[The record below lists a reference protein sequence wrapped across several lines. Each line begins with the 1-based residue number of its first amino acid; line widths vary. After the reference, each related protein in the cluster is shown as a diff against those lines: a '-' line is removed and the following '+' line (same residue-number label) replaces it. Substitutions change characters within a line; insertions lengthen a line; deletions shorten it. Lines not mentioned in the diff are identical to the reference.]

1 MKKKL
6 NKIAALVL
14 ALVMVITG
22 FVAVPE
28 MDVQAANDVPSFTM
42 KTDVTKMK
50 PGDKVHVELWL
61 NEGPNMLD
69 IVGPVNFDTDVY
81 TFVDGSVK
89 PNIELMSKIIAGGG
103 QYMILQDDVHDA
115 GGFSVMI
122 ASMQDSFKGP
132 VKLFEFDVTVDA
144 GAKGSGEMAFEC
156 TGVTVGNN
164 YNDPNKKE
172 YEDEFC
178 KENVVSKTVD
188 KKGNEIKDGQIP
200 VVIELAS
207 LNIKEDNFT
216 LSKGSSKT
224 LTVEGTPEAAF
235 DKDAVKWTSS
245 NKNVATVEKGEVKAV
260 GVGTA
265 TITASLGGKSDTVK
279 VTVNNPLT
287 GITLDQTTL
296 ALEKNQSATLKVK
309 YSPEDTT
316 DSKTVKWESSDAT
329 VAKVDQNGKV
339 TALKDGTATIKAT
352 VGKFTAECVVTV
364 KRVPLTGISLDKTAL
379 ELSKGQSSE
388 ALKVIYNPA
397 NTTDDKTVTWS
408 SADEKIATVKNGV
421 VTAKATGTTKIT
433 ATVGTHKAECT
444 VNVNA
449 KLTGI
454 KVTPE
459 KVTVEKG
466 QKANLSV
473 AYLPADTTDEK
484 AVTWKSE
491 NEDVAT
497 VDENGVVTAVAGGTT
512 KIVATAKANN
522 KITAVCE
529 VKVPIHTEGITL
541 NETEIKD
548 LLKGK
553 TAKLTVS
560 FVPENTEDSRE
571 VRWTSDDPSVATV
584 DANGTVKALKEGT
597 ATITAE
603 TVVGGHKASCTV
615 TVKEIHLTDVM
626 LDEIKNPSELF
637 KGEKHQIKIG
647 LNPGNTTDDIAYTFV
662 SSDENVISVDK
673 GGMVTALKAGKAVIT
688 ITVKTA
694 VFEKTLTYDLTV
706 KEIPLE
712 SIEIKGDVTSLEE
725 GKTTKLNVVFNPTNT
740 TDDKTVVWSSSD
752 TKVATVDA
760 NGVVKAVKAG
770 NVKITAKVG
779 DKTAEYA
786 LKVTAKANG
795 TNNTNNKNE
804 KPADGGAVQTG
815 DSNHISGFIAA
826 MLLSIAAIAGVV
838 IFKKRVHR

>member
-22 FVAVPE
+22 FVAVPQ

-50 PGDKVHVELWL
+50 PGDTVHVELWL
-61 NEGPNMLD
+61 NEGPN
-69 IVGPVNFDTDVY
+69 IVEIIGPIDFDTDVY
-81 TFVDGSVK
+81 EYVDESLK
-89 PNIELMSKIIAGGG
+89 TNSTLALEIINGGG
-103 QYMILQDDVHDA
+103 QFMIDPAPNGD
-115 GGFSVMI
+115 GFSVLI
-122 ASMQDSFKGP
+122 ASMKKAFKGSL
-132 VKLFEFDVTVDA
+132 KLLEFDVKVKA
-144 GAKGSGEMAFEC
+144 NAKGTGEMAFQC
-156 TGVTVGNN
+156 FGTSIGNS
-164 YNDPNKKE
+164 YDE
-172 YEDEFC
+172 STAYDEDFC
-178 KENVVSKTVD
+178 KKNVVSKTLD
-188 KKGNEIKDGQIP
+188 KNGNEIKDGQIP
-200 VVIELAS
+200 VVIELSS
-207 LNIKEDNFT
+207 LNIKESDFT

-224 LTVEGTPEAAF
+224 LTVEGTPASAF

-265 TITASLGGKSDTVK
+265 TITASLAGKSDTVK

-287 GITLDQTTL
+287 GITLDKTTL

-309 YSPEDTT
+309 YNPEDTT
-316 DSKTVKWESSDAT
+316 DSKTVKWESSDST

-339 TALKDGTATIKAT
+339 TAIKDGSATIKAT
-352 VGKFTAECVVTV
+352 VGKFTAECAVTV

-388 ALKVIYNPA
+388 ALKVIYTPA
-397 NTTDDKTVTWS
+397 DTTDDKTVTWS
-408 SADEKIATVKNGV
+408 SADEEIATVKNGV

-444 VNVNA
+444 VTVNA

-454 KVTPE
+454 KVTPD

-466 QKANLSV
+466 QKANLNV
-473 AYLPADTTDEK
+473 TYLPADTTDEK

-491 NEDVAT
+491 NESVAT
-497 VDENGVVTAVAGGTT
+497 VDENGVVTAVAGGKT
-512 KIVATAKANN
+512 KVIATAKANN

-529 VKVPIHTEGITL
+529 VKVPIHTESIAL
-541 NETEIKD
+541 NKTEITD

-553 TAKLTVS
+553 TEKLEVS
-560 FVPENTEDSRE
+560 FIPSNTEDSRE
-571 VRWTSDDPSVATV
+571 VKWTSSAADIAAV

-597 ATITAE
+597 ATITAT
-603 TVVGGHKASCTV
+603 TVDGKHTASCTV
-615 TVKEIHLTDVM
+615 TVKEIHLTDVK
-626 LDEIKNPSELF
+626 LDEMKNPSELF

-647 LNPGNTTDDIAYTFV
+647 LNPIDTTDNVIYTFA
-662 SSDENVISVDK
+662 SSDEKVVSVDK
-673 GGMVTALKAGKAVIT
+673 NGMVTALKNGKATIT
-688 ITVKTA
+688 ITVKTTNTD
-694 VFEKTLTYDLTV
+694 FEKTLTYDITV
-706 KEIPLE
+706 EEIPLE

-795 TNNTNNKNE
+795 TNNKNE
-804 KPADGGAVQTG
+804 KPADGGAVKTG
-815 DSNHISGFIAA
+815 DSNHISGFVVA
-826 MLLSIAAIAGVV
+826 MLLSIAAIVGVV
-838 IFKKRVHR
+838 IFKKRTHR

>member
-28 MDVQAANDVPSFTM
+28 MDVQAANDVPSFTV
-42 KTDVTKMK
+42 KTDITKMK

-61 NEGPNMLD
+61 NAGPNIVE
-69 IVGPVNFDTDVY
+69 IVGPIDFDTKVY
-81 TFVDGSVK
+81 EYVDESLKTNGTLALSI
-89 PNIELMSKIIAGGG
+89 IEGGG
-103 QYMILQDDVHDA
+103 QFMIDPAPNGD
-115 GGFSVMI
+115 GFSVLI
-122 ASMQDSFKGP
+122 ASMKKSFKGSM
-132 VKLFEFDVTVDA
+132 KLFEFDVKVKAD
-144 GAKGSGEMAFEC
+144 AKGSGEMTFQCLGTA
-156 TGVTVGNN
+156 VGNS
-164 YNDPNKKE
+164 YDERTEYKE
-172 YEDEFC
+172 DFC
-178 KENVVSKTVD
+178 LENVKSTTVD
-188 KKGNEIKDGQIP
+188 KTGNEIKDGQIP

-207 LNIKEDNFT
+207 LNIKESDFT

-224 LTVEGTPEAAF
+224 LTVEGTPAAAF
-235 DKDAVKWTSS
+235 DKDAVVWTSS
-245 NKNVATVEKGEVKAV
+245 NNDVATVENGEVKAV

-265 TITASLGGKSDTVK
+265 TIKASLGGRSDTVK
-279 VTVNNPLT
+279 VTVDNPLT

-309 YSPEDTT
+309 YTPEDTT
-316 DSKTVKWESSDAT
+316 DSKTVKWESRNPAVAT
-329 VAKVDQNGKV
+329 VDQNGKV
-339 TALKDGTATIKAT
+339 TALKDGSATIKAT
-352 VGKFTAECVVTV
+352 VGKFTAECTVTV
-364 KRVPLTGISLDKTAL
+364 KRVPLTGISLDKTTL

-388 ALKVIYNPA
+388 SLKVIYNPA
-397 NTTDDKTVTWS
+397 NTTDDKTVTWT
-408 SADEKIATVKNGV
+408 SANENIATVKDGV
-421 VTAKATGTTKIT
+421 VTAKAVGETKIT

-454 KVTPE
+454 KVTPD

-466 QKANLSV
+466 QTANLNV
-473 AYLPADTTDEK
+473 AYLPADTTDKK

-491 NEDVAT
+491 NENVAT
-497 VDENGVVTAVAGGTT
+497 VDANGVVTAVAGGTT
-512 KIVATAKANN
+512 KIVATAKAND

-529 VKVPIHTEGITL
+529 VKVPIHTESIVL
-541 NETEIKD
+541 NKTEIKD

-553 TAKLTVS
+553 TEKLEVS
-560 FVPENTEDSRE
+560 FVPNNTEDSRE
-571 VRWTSDDPSVATV
+571 VRWTSSDPSVATV
-584 DANGTVKALKEGT
+584 DANGTVKALKEGE

-603 TVVGGHKASCTV
+603 TVAGGHKASCTV
-615 TVKEIHLTDVM
+615 TVKEIHLNMDDVE
-626 LDEIKNPSELF
+626 LDEKENPTELL
-637 KGEKHQIKIG
+637 KGTTHKIVVK
-647 LNPGNTTDDIAYTFV
+647 LTENVTDDVTYTYTSLNEDV
-662 SSDENVISVDK
+662 ATVDANGVVK
-673 GGMVTALKAGKAVIT
+673 ALKAGEAEIKVLVKAGED
-688 ITVKTA
+688 
-694 VFEKTLTYDLTV
+694 EKELTYKVTV

-770 NVKITAKVG
+770 TVKITAKVG

-786 LKVTAKANG
+786 LTVTAKANG
-795 TNNTNNKNE
+795 TNNKNE
-804 KPADGGAVQTG
+804 NPANGGAVQTG
-815 DSNHISGFIAA
+815 DSSHVSGFAVA
-826 MLLSIAAIAGVV
+826 MLLSMAAIAGVV

>member
-28 MDVQAANDVPSFTM
+28 MDVQAADDVPSIIT

-50 PGDKVHVELWL
+50 PGDTVHVECWL
-61 NEGPNMLD
+61 KPNGNVMQVIGGFDFDTKVYTYVKGSLD
-69 IVGPVNFDTDVY
+69 KDPNNALKKDFAFIVGEEDVY
-81 TFVDGSVK
+81 T
-89 PNIELMSKIIAGGG
+89 
-103 QYMILQDDVHDA
+103 A
-115 GGFSVMI
+115 GGFSVLLQMEENY
-122 ASMQDSFKGP
+122 P
-132 VKLFEFDVTVDA
+132 VKQDILLFTFDVTVNEN
-144 GAKGSGEMAFEC
+144 AKGSGLMGFNCKGIE
-156 TGVTVGNN
+156 TGT
-164 YNDPNKKE
+164 NDA
-172 YEDEFC
+172 
-178 KENVVSKTVD
+178 D
-188 KKGNEIKDGQIP
+188 KKQIDGKDVPVKTLDKSGNEIKDGQIP

-224 LTVEGTPEAAF
+224 LTVEGTPAAAF
-235 DKDAVKWTSS
+235 DKDAVVWTSS
-245 NKNVATVEKGEVKAV
+245 NKNVATVENGEVKAV

-279 VTVNNPLT
+279 VTVDNPLT

-309 YSPEDTT
+309 YTPEDTT

-352 VGKFTAECVVTV
+352 VGKFTAECAVTV
-364 KRVPLTGISLDKTAL
+364 KRVPLTGISLDKTTL

-397 NTTDDKTVTWS
+397 NTTDDKTVTWT
-408 SADEKIATVKNGV
+408 SANENIATVKNGV
-421 VTAKATGTTKIT
+421 VTAKAVGETKIT

-444 VNVNA
+444 VTVNA

-454 KVTPE
+454 KVTPD

-466 QKANLSV
+466 QTANLNV
-473 AYLPADTTDEK
+473 AYLPADTTDKK

-491 NEDVAT
+491 NENVAT
-497 VDENGVVTAVAGGTT
+497 VDANGVVTAVAGGTT
-512 KIVATAKANN
+512 KIVATATAND

-529 VKVPIHTEGITL
+529 VKVPIHTESIEL
-541 NETEIKD
+541 NETEIIG
-548 LLKGK
+548 LRKGD
-553 TAKLTVS
+553 TEKLTVS
-560 FVPENTEDSRE
+560 FKPANTEDSKE
-571 VRWTSDDPSVATV
+571 VKWTSSDSTVASVDKNGVVKGLKEGEATITVTTADGKHTASCVVKVKEVSIDLDKVELAQDTPNTLLKGQQHKIKVVFNQDEEPTETATYEYKSLDESIASV
-584 DANGTVKALKEGT
+584 DANGV
-597 ATITAE
+597 
-603 TVVGGHKASCTV
+603 
-615 TVKEIHLTDVM
+615 
-626 LDEIKNPSELF
+626 
-637 KGEKHQIKIG
+637 
-647 LNPGNTTDDIAYTFV
+647 
-662 SSDENVISVDK
+662 
-673 GGMVTALKAGKAVIT
+673 VTALKAGQVMLE
-688 ITVKTA
+688 ITVKASSGSMTIMHYM
-694 VFEKTLTYDLTV
+694 EV

-712 SIEIKGDVTSLEE
+712 SISIKGDVTSLEE

-770 NVKITAKVG
+770 TVKITAKVG

-786 LKVTAKANG
+786 LTVTAKANG
-795 TNNTNNKNE
+795 TNNKNE
-804 KPADGGAVQTG
+804 NPANGGAVQTG
-815 DSNHISGFIAA
+815 DSSHVSGFAVA
-826 MLLSIAAIAGVV
+826 MLLSMAAIAGVV

>member
-22 FVAVPE
+22 FVAVPQ

-50 PGDKVHVELWL
+50 PGDTVHVELWL
-61 NEGPNMLD
+61 NEGPN
-69 IVGPVNFDTDVY
+69 IVEIIGPIDFDTDVY
-81 TFVDGSVK
+81 EYVDESLK
-89 PNIELMSKIIAGGG
+89 TNSTLALEIINGGG
-103 QYMILQDDVHDA
+103 QFMIDPAPNGD
-115 GGFSVMI
+115 GFSVLI
-122 ASMQDSFKGP
+122 ASMKKAFKGSL
-132 VKLFEFDVTVDA
+132 KLLEFDVKVKA
-144 GAKGSGEMAFEC
+144 NAKGTGEMAFQC
-156 TGVTVGNN
+156 FGTSIGNS
-164 YNDPNKKE
+164 YDE
-172 YEDEFC
+172 STAYDEDFC
-178 KENVVSKTVD
+178 KKNVVSKTLD
-188 KKGNEIKDGQIP
+188 KNGNEIKDGQIP
-200 VVIELAS
+200 VVIELSS
-207 LNIKEDNFT
+207 LNIKESDFT

-224 LTVEGTPEAAF
+224 LTVEGTPASAF

-265 TITASLGGKSDTVK
+265 TITASLAGKSDTVK

-287 GITLDQTTL
+287 GITLDKTTL

-309 YSPEDTT
+309 YNPEDTT
-316 DSKTVKWESSDAT
+316 DSKTVKWESSDST

-339 TALKDGTATIKAT
+339 TAIKDGSATIKAT
-352 VGKFTAECVVTV
+352 VGKFTAECAVTV

-388 ALKVIYNPA
+388 ALKVIYIPA
-397 NTTDDKTVTWS
+397 DTTDDKTVTWS

-444 VNVNA
+444 VTVNA

-454 KVTPE
+454 KVTPD

-466 QKANLSV
+466 QKANLNV
-473 AYLPADTTDEK
+473 TYLPADTTDEK

-491 NEDVAT
+491 NESVAT
-497 VDENGVVTAVAGGTT
+497 VDENGVVTAVAGGKT
-512 KIVATAKANN
+512 KVIATAKANN

-529 VKVPIHTEGITL
+529 VKVPIHTESIAL
-541 NETEIKD
+541 NKTEITD

-553 TAKLTVS
+553 TEKLEVS
-560 FVPENTEDSRE
+560 FIPSNTEDSRE
-571 VRWTSDDPSVATV
+571 VKWTSSAADIAAV

-597 ATITAE
+597 ATITAT
-603 TVVGGHKASCTV
+603 TVDGKHTASCTV
-615 TVKEIHLTDVM
+615 TVKEIHLTDVK
-626 LDEIKNPSELF
+626 LDEMKNPSELF

-647 LNPGNTTDDIAYTFV
+647 LNPIDTTDNVIYTFA
-662 SSDENVISVDK
+662 SSDEKVVSVDK
-673 GGMVTALKAGKAVIT
+673 NGMVTALKNGKATIT
-688 ITVKTA
+688 ITVKTTNTD
-694 VFEKTLTYDLTV
+694 FEKTLTYDITV
-706 KEIPLE
+706 EEIPLE

-795 TNNTNNKNE
+795 TNNKNE
-804 KPADGGAVQTG
+804 KPADGGAVKTG
-815 DSNHISGFIAA
+815 DSNHISGFVVA
-826 MLLSIAAIAGVV
+826 MLLSIAAIVGVV
-838 IFKKRVHR
+838 IFKKRTHR

>member
-22 FVAVPE
+22 FVAVPQ

-50 PGDKVHVELWL
+50 PGDTVHVELWL
-61 NEGPNMLD
+61 NEGPN
-69 IVGPVNFDTDVY
+69 IVEIIGPIDFDTDVY
-81 TFVDGSVK
+81 EYVDESLK
-89 PNIELMSKIIAGGG
+89 TNSTLALEIINGGG
-103 QYMILQDDVHDA
+103 QFMIDPAPNGD
-115 GGFSVMI
+115 GFSVLI
-122 ASMQDSFKGP
+122 ASMKKAFKGSL
-132 VKLFEFDVTVDA
+132 KLLEFDVKVKA
-144 GAKGSGEMAFEC
+144 NAKGTGEMAFQC
-156 TGVTVGNN
+156 FGTSIGNS
-164 YNDPNKKE
+164 YDE
-172 YEDEFC
+172 STAYDEDFC
-178 KENVVSKTVD
+178 KKNVVSKTLD
-188 KKGNEIKDGQIP
+188 KNGNEIKDGQIP
-200 VVIELAS
+200 VVIELSS
-207 LNIKEDNFT
+207 LNIKESDFT

-224 LTVEGTPEAAF
+224 LTVEGTPASAF

-265 TITASLGGKSDTVK
+265 TITASLAGKSDTVK

-287 GITLDQTTL
+287 GITLDKTTL

-309 YSPEDTT
+309 YNPEDTT
-316 DSKTVKWESSDAT
+316 DSKTVKWESSDST

-339 TALKDGTATIKAT
+339 TAIKDGSATIKAT
-352 VGKFTAECVVTV
+352 VGKFTAECAVTV

-388 ALKVIYNPA
+388 ALKVIYIPA
-397 NTTDDKTVTWS
+397 DTTDDKTVTWS

-444 VNVNA
+444 VTVNV

-454 KVTPE
+454 KVTPD

-466 QKANLSV
+466 QKANLNV
-473 AYLPADTTDEK
+473 TYLPADTTDEK

-491 NEDVAT
+491 NESVAT
-497 VDENGVVTAVAGGTT
+497 VDENGVVTAVAGGKT
-512 KIVATAKANN
+512 KVIATAKANN

-529 VKVPIHTEGITL
+529 VKVPIHTESIAL
-541 NETEIKD
+541 NKTEITD

-553 TAKLTVS
+553 TEKLEVS
-560 FVPENTEDSRE
+560 FIPSNTEDSRE
-571 VRWTSDDPSVATV
+571 VKWTSSAADIAAV

-597 ATITAE
+597 ATITAT
-603 TVVGGHKASCTV
+603 TVDGKHTASCTV
-615 TVKEIHLTDVM
+615 TVKEIHLTDVK
-626 LDEIKNPSELF
+626 LDEMKNPSELF

-647 LNPGNTTDDIAYTFV
+647 LNPIDTTDNVIYTFA
-662 SSDENVISVDK
+662 SSDEKVVSVDK
-673 GGMVTALKAGKAVIT
+673 NGMVTALKNGKATIT
-688 ITVKTA
+688 ITVKTTNTD
-694 VFEKTLTYDLTV
+694 FEKTLTYDITV
-706 KEIPLE
+706 EEIPLE

-795 TNNTNNKNE
+795 TNNKNE
-804 KPADGGAVQTG
+804 KPADGGAVKTG
-815 DSNHISGFIAA
+815 DSNHISGFVVA
-826 MLLSIAAIAGVV
+826 MLLSIAAIVGVV
-838 IFKKRVHR
+838 IFKKRTHR

>member
-22 FVAVPE
+22 FVAVPQ

-50 PGDKVHVELWL
+50 PGDTVHVELWL
-61 NEGPNMLD
+61 NEGPN
-69 IVGPVNFDTDVY
+69 IVEIIGPIDFDTDVY
-81 TFVDGSVK
+81 EYVDESLK
-89 PNIELMSKIIAGGG
+89 TNSTLALEIINGGG
-103 QYMILQDDVHDA
+103 QFMIDPAPNGD
-115 GGFSVMI
+115 GFSVLI
-122 ASMQDSFKGP
+122 ASMKKAFKGSL
-132 VKLFEFDVTVDA
+132 KLLEFDVKVKA
-144 GAKGSGEMAFEC
+144 NAKGTGEMAFQC
-156 TGVTVGNN
+156 FGTSIGNS
-164 YNDPNKKE
+164 YDE
-172 YEDEFC
+172 STAYDEDFC
-178 KENVVSKTVD
+178 KKNVVSKTLD
-188 KKGNEIKDGQIP
+188 KNGNEIKDGQIP
-200 VVIELAS
+200 VVIELSS
-207 LNIKEDNFT
+207 LNIKESDFT

-224 LTVEGTPEAAF
+224 LTVEGTPASAF

-265 TITASLGGKSDTVK
+265 TITASLAGKSDTVK

-287 GITLDQTTL
+287 GITLDKTTL

-309 YSPEDTT
+309 YNPEDTT
-316 DSKTVKWESSDAT
+316 DSKTVKWESSDST

-339 TALKDGTATIKAT
+339 TAIKDGSATIKAT
-352 VGKFTAECVVTV
+352 VGKFTAECAVTV

-388 ALKVIYNPA
+388 ALKVIYTPA
-397 NTTDDKTVTWS
+397 DTTDDKTVTWS

-444 VNVNA
+444 VTVNA

-454 KVTPE
+454 KVTPD

-466 QKANLSV
+466 QKANLNV
-473 AYLPADTTDEK
+473 TYLPADTTDEK

-491 NEDVAT
+491 NESVAT
-497 VDENGVVTAVAGGTT
+497 VDENGVVTAVAGGKT
-512 KIVATAKANN
+512 KVIATAKANN

-529 VKVPIHTEGITL
+529 VKVPIHTESIAL
-541 NETEIKD
+541 NKTEITD

-553 TAKLTVS
+553 TEKLEVS
-560 FVPENTEDSRE
+560 FIPSNTEDSRE
-571 VRWTSDDPSVATV
+571 VKWTSSAADIAAV

-597 ATITAE
+597 ATITA
-603 TVVGGHKASCTV
+603 TTADGKHTASCTV
-615 TVKEIHLTDVM
+615 TVKEIHLTDVK
-626 LDEIKNPSELF
+626 LDEMKNPSELF

-647 LNPGNTTDDIAYTFV
+647 LNPIDTTDNVIYTFA
-662 SSDENVISVDK
+662 SSDEKVVSVDK
-673 GGMVTALKAGKAVIT
+673 NGMVTALKNGKATIT
-688 ITVKTA
+688 ITVKTTNTD
-694 VFEKTLTYDLTV
+694 FEKTLTYDITV
-706 KEIPLE
+706 EEIPLE

-795 TNNTNNKNE
+795 TNNKNE
-804 KPADGGAVQTG
+804 KPADGGAVKTG
-815 DSNHISGFIAA
+815 DSNHISGFVVA
-826 MLLSIAAIAGVV
+826 MLLSIAAIVGVV
-838 IFKKRVHR
+838 IFKKRTHR

>member
-22 FVAVPE
+22 FVAVPQ

-50 PGDKVHVELWL
+50 PGDTVHVELWL
-61 NEGPNMLD
+61 NEGPN
-69 IVGPVNFDTDVY
+69 IVEIIGPIDFDTDVY
-81 TFVDGSVK
+81 EYVDESLK
-89 PNIELMSKIIAGGG
+89 TNSTLALEIINGGG
-103 QYMILQDDVHDA
+103 QFMIDPAPNGD
-115 GGFSVMI
+115 GFSVLI
-122 ASMQDSFKGP
+122 ASMKKAFKGSL
-132 VKLFEFDVTVDA
+132 KLLEFDVKVKA
-144 GAKGSGEMAFEC
+144 NAKGTGEMAFQC
-156 TGVTVGNN
+156 FGTSIGNS
-164 YNDPNKKE
+164 YDE
-172 YEDEFC
+172 STAYDEDFC
-178 KENVVSKTVD
+178 KKNVVSKTLD
-188 KKGNEIKDGQIP
+188 KNGNEIKDGQIP
-200 VVIELAS
+200 VVIELSS
-207 LNIKEDNFT
+207 LNIKESDFT

-224 LTVEGTPEAAF
+224 LTVEGTPASAF

-265 TITASLGGKSDTVK
+265 TITASLAGKSDTVK

-287 GITLDQTTL
+287 GITLDKTTL

-309 YSPEDTT
+309 YNPEDTT
-316 DSKTVKWESSDAT
+316 DSKTVKWESSDST

-339 TALKDGTATIKAT
+339 TAIKDGSATIKAT
-352 VGKFTAECVVTV
+352 VGKFTGECAVTV

-388 ALKVIYNPA
+388 ALKVIYTPA
-397 NTTDDKTVTWS
+397 DTTDDKTVTWS

-433 ATVGTHKAECT
+433 ATVGIHKAECT
-444 VNVNA
+444 VTVNA

-454 KVTPE
+454 KVTPD

-466 QKANLSV
+466 QKANLNV
-473 AYLPADTTDEK
+473 TYLPADTTDEK

-491 NEDVAT
+491 NESVAT
-497 VDENGVVTAVAGGTT
+497 VDENGVVTAVAGGKT
-512 KIVATAKANN
+512 KVIATAKANN

-529 VKVPIHTEGITL
+529 VKVPIHTESIAL
-541 NETEIKD
+541 NKTEITD

-553 TAKLTVS
+553 TEKLEVS
-560 FVPENTEDSRE
+560 FIPSNTEDSRE
-571 VRWTSDDPSVATV
+571 VKWTSSAADIAAV

-597 ATITAE
+597 ATITAT
-603 TVVGGHKASCTV
+603 TVDGKHTASCTV
-615 TVKEIHLTDVM
+615 TVKEIHLTDVK
-626 LDEIKNPSELF
+626 LDEMKNPSELF

-647 LNPGNTTDDIAYTFV
+647 LNPIDTTDNVIYTFA
-662 SSDENVISVDK
+662 SSDEKVVSVDK
-673 GGMVTALKAGKAVIT
+673 NGMVTALKNGKATIT
-688 ITVKTA
+688 ITVKTTNTD
-694 VFEKTLTYDLTV
+694 FEKTLTYDITV
-706 KEIPLE
+706 EEIPLE

-795 TNNTNNKNE
+795 TNNKNE
-804 KPADGGAVQTG
+804 KPADGGAVKTG
-815 DSNHISGFIAA
+815 DSNHISGFVVA
-826 MLLSIAAIAGVV
+826 MLLSIAAIVGVV
-838 IFKKRVHR
+838 IFKKRTHR

>member
-1 MKKKL
+1 M
-6 NKIAALVL
+6 
-14 ALVMVITG
+14 
-22 FVAVPE
+22 
-28 MDVQAANDVPSFTM
+28 
-42 KTDVTKMK
+42 
-50 PGDKVHVELWL
+50 
-61 NEGPNMLD
+61 
-69 IVGPVNFDTDVY
+69 
-81 TFVDGSVK
+81 
-89 PNIELMSKIIAGGG
+89 
-103 QYMILQDDVHDA
+103 
-115 GGFSVMI
+115 
-122 ASMQDSFKGP
+122 
-132 VKLFEFDVTVDA
+132 KLFEFDVKVKAD
-144 GAKGSGEMAFEC
+144 AKGSGEMVFRCLGTA
-156 TGVTVGNN
+156 VGDT
-164 YNDPNKKE
+164 YDSRTEYKE
-172 YEDEFC
+172 DFC
-178 KENVVSKTVD
+178 QKNVVSKTLD
-188 KKGNEIKDGQIP
+188 KNGNEIKDGMIP
-200 VVIELAS
+200 VEVALTS
-207 LNIKEDNFT
+207 LNIKEGNFT
-216 LSKGSSKT
+216 LEKGNSKI
-224 LTVEGTPEAAF
+224 LTVEGTPAAAF
-235 DKDAVKWTSS
+235 NKDAVQWTSS
-245 NKNVATVEKGEVKAV
+245 NNAVATVDKGTVKAV
-260 GVGTA
+260 GVGKT
-265 TITASLGGKSDTVK
+265 TITASLAGKKDTVE
-279 VTVNNPLT
+279 VTVTNPLK
-287 GITLDQTTL
+287 GITLNKTKL
-296 ALEKNQSATLKVK
+296 TLKKGTSETLTVK
-309 YSPEDTT
+309 YNPEDATGSRDVT
-316 DSKTVKWESSDAT
+316 WESSNLSVAT
-329 VAKVDQNGKV
+329 VDANGKV
-339 TALKDGTATIKAT
+339 TALKDGSATITAKVGQFTATCALT
-352 VGKFTAECVVTV
+352 VQEK
-364 KRVPLTGISLDKTAL
+364 KLTSISLDKTAL

-397 NTTDDKTVTWS
+397 DTTDDKTVTWS

-466 QKANLSV
+466 QKANLNV

-491 NEDVAT
+491 NENVAT
-497 VDENGVVTAVAGGTT
+497 VDANGVVTAVAGGTT

-615 TVKEIHLTDVM
+615 TVKEIHLNMDDVE
-626 LDEIKNPSELF
+626 LDEKANPTEML
-637 KGEKHQIKIG
+637 KGTTHKIVVK
-647 LNPGNTTDDIAYTFV
+647 LTENVTDDVTYTYTSLNEDV
-662 SSDENVISVDK
+662 ATVDANGVVK
-673 GGMVTALKAGKAVIT
+673 ALKAGEAEIKVLVKAGE
-688 ITVKTA
+688 A
-694 VFEKTLTYDLTV
+694 EKELTYKVTV

>member
-28 MDVQAANDVPSFTM
+28 MDVQAANDVPSIIT

-50 PGDKVHVELWL
+50 PGDKVHVECWL
-61 NEGPNMLD
+61 KPNGNVMQVVGGFDFDTKVYTYVKDSLEKD
-69 IVGPVNFDTDVY
+69 PNNALKKEYAFIVGEEDVY
-81 TFVDGSVK
+81 T
-89 PNIELMSKIIAGGG
+89 
-103 QYMILQDDVHDA
+103 A
-115 GGFSVMI
+115 GGFSVLLEMN
-122 ASMQDSFKGP
+122 DNYP
-132 VKLFEFDVTVDA
+132 VKEDILLFTFDVTVNEN
-144 GAKGSGEMAFEC
+144 AKGSGLMGFNCKGIE
-156 TGVTVGNN
+156 TGT
-164 YNDPNKKE
+164 NDADRKPIDGK
-172 YEDEFC
+172 D
-178 KENVVSKTVD
+178 VPTKTLD
-188 KKGNEIKDGQIP
+188 YSGNEITDGMIP

-224 LTVEGTPEAAF
+224 LTVEGTPAAAF

-265 TITASLGGKSDTVK
+265 TITASLAGKSDTVK
-279 VTVNNPLT
+279 VTVDNPLT

-309 YSPEDTT
+309 YTPEDTT

-352 VGKFTAECVVTV
+352 VGKFTAECAVTV

-388 ALKVIYNPA
+388 ALKVIYDPA

-433 ATVGTHKAECT
+433 ATVGTYKAECT

-491 NEDVAT
+491 NEDVAR
-497 VDENGVVTAVAGGTT
+497 VDENGVVTAGAGGTT

-571 VRWTSDDPSVATV
+571 VRWTSSDPSVATV

-615 TVKEIHLTDVM
+615 TVKEIHLNMDDVE
-626 LDEIKNPSELF
+626 LDEKANPTEML
-637 KGEKHQIKIG
+637 KGTTHKIVVK
-647 LNPGNTTDDIAYTFV
+647 LTENVTDDVTYTYTSLNEDV
-662 SSDENVISVDK
+662 ATVDANGVVK
-673 GGMVTALKAGKAVIT
+673 ALKAGEAEIKVLVKAGE
-688 ITVKTA
+688 A
-694 VFEKTLTYDLTV
+694 EKELTYKVTV

-740 TDDKTVVWSSSD
+740 TDDKTVVWGSSD

>member
-28 MDVQAANDVPSFTM
+28 MDVQAANDVPSFTV

-61 NEGPNMLD
+61 NAGPNIVE
-69 IVGPVNFDTDVY
+69 IVGPIDFDTKVY
-81 TFVDGSVK
+81 EYVDESLKTNGTLALSI
-89 PNIELMSKIIAGGG
+89 IEGGG
-103 QYMILQDDVHDA
+103 QFMIDPAPNGD
-115 GGFSVMI
+115 GFSVLI
-122 ASMQDSFKGP
+122 ASMKKSFKGSM
-132 VKLFEFDVTVDA
+132 KLFEFDVKVKAD
-144 GAKGSGEMAFEC
+144 AKGSGEMTFQCLGTA
-156 TGVTVGNN
+156 VGNS
-164 YNDPNKKE
+164 YDERTEYKE
-172 YEDEFC
+172 DFC
-178 KENVVSKTVD
+178 LENVKSTTVD
-188 KKGNEIKDGQIP
+188 KTGNEIKDGQIP

-207 LNIKEDNFT
+207 LNIKESDFT

-224 LTVEGTPEAAF
+224 LTVEGTPAAAF
-235 DKDAVKWTSS
+235 DKDAVVWTSS
-245 NKNVATVEKGEVKAV
+245 NNDVATVENGEVKAV

-265 TITASLGGKSDTVK
+265 TIKASLGGRSDTVK
-279 VTVNNPLT
+279 VTVDNPLT

-309 YSPEDTT
+309 YTPEDTT
-316 DSKTVKWESSDAT
+316 DSKTVKWESRNPAVAT
-329 VAKVDQNGKV
+329 VDQNGKV
-339 TALKDGTATIKAT
+339 TALKDGSATIKAT
-352 VGKFTAECVVTV
+352 VGKFTAECTVTV
-364 KRVPLTGISLDKTAL
+364 KRVPLTGISLDKTTL

-388 ALKVIYNPA
+388 SLKVIYNPA
-397 NTTDDKTVTWS
+397 NTTDDKTVTWT
-408 SADEKIATVKNGV
+408 SANENIATVKDGV
-421 VTAKATGTTKIT
+421 VTAKAVGETKIT

-454 KVTPE
+454 KVTPD

-466 QKANLSV
+466 QTANLNV
-473 AYLPADTTDEK
+473 AYLPADTTDKK

-491 NEDVAT
+491 NENVAT
-497 VDENGVVTAVAGGTT
+497 VDANGVVTAVAGGTT
-512 KIVATAKANN
+512 KIVATAKAND

-529 VKVPIHTEGITL
+529 VKVPIHTESIVL
-541 NETEIKD
+541 NKTEIKD

-553 TAKLTVS
+553 TEKLEVS
-560 FVPENTEDSRE
+560 FVPNNTEDSRE
-571 VRWTSDDPSVATV
+571 VRWTSSDPSVATV
-584 DANGTVKALKEGT
+584 DANGTVKALKEGE

-603 TVVGGHKASCTV
+603 TVAGGHKASCTV
-615 TVKEIHLTDVM
+615 TVKEIHLNMDDVE
-626 LDEIKNPSELF
+626 LDEKANPTELL
-637 KGEKHQIKIG
+637 KGTTHKIVVK
-647 LNPGNTTDDIAYTFV
+647 LTENVTDDVTYTYTSLNEDV
-662 SSDENVISVDK
+662 ATVDANGVVK
-673 GGMVTALKAGKAVIT
+673 ALKAGEAEIKVLVKAGED
-688 ITVKTA
+688 
-694 VFEKTLTYDLTV
+694 EKELTYKVTV

-770 NVKITAKVG
+770 TVKITAKVG

-786 LKVTAKANG
+786 LTVTAKANG
-795 TNNTNNKNE
+795 TNNKNE
-804 KPADGGAVQTG
+804 NPANGGAVQTG
-815 DSNHISGFIAA
+815 DSSHVSGFAVA
-826 MLLSIAAIAGVV
+826 MLLSMAAIAGVV

>member
-28 MDVQAANDVPSFTM
+28 MDVQAANDVPSFTV
-42 KTDVTKMK
+42 KTDVTKIK

-61 NEGPNMLD
+61 NAGPNIVE
-69 IVGPVNFDTDVY
+69 IVGPIDFDTKVY
-81 TFVDGSVK
+81 EYVDESLKTNGTLALSI
-89 PNIELMSKIIAGGG
+89 IEGGG
-103 QYMILQDDVHDA
+103 QFMIDPAPNGD
-115 GGFSVMI
+115 GFSVLI
-122 ASMQDSFKGP
+122 ASMKKSFKGSM
-132 VKLFEFDVTVDA
+132 KLFEFDVKVKAD
-144 GAKGSGEMAFEC
+144 AKGSGEMTFQCLGTA
-156 TGVTVGNN
+156 VGNS
-164 YNDPNKKE
+164 YDERTEYKE
-172 YEDEFC
+172 DFC
-178 KENVVSKTVD
+178 LENVKSTTVD
-188 KKGNEIKDGQIP
+188 KTGNEIKDGQIP

-207 LNIKEDNFT
+207 LNIKESDFT

-224 LTVEGTPEAAF
+224 LTVEGTPAAAF
-235 DKDAVKWTSS
+235 DKDAVVWTSS
-245 NKNVATVEKGEVKAV
+245 NNDVATVENGEVKAV

-265 TITASLGGKSDTVK
+265 TIKASLGGRSDTVK
-279 VTVNNPLT
+279 VTVDNPLT

-309 YSPEDTT
+309 YTPEDTT
-316 DSKTVKWESSDAT
+316 DSKTVKWESRNPAVAT
-329 VAKVDQNGKV
+329 VDQNGKV
-339 TALKDGTATIKAT
+339 TALKDGSATIKAT
-352 VGKFTAECVVTV
+352 VGKFTAECTVTV
-364 KRVPLTGISLDKTAL
+364 KRVPLTGISLDKTTL

-388 ALKVIYNPA
+388 SLKVIYNPA
-397 NTTDDKTVTWS
+397 NTTDDKTVTWT
-408 SADEKIATVKNGV
+408 SANENIATVKDGV
-421 VTAKATGTTKIT
+421 VTAKAVGETKIT

-454 KVTPE
+454 KVTPD

-466 QKANLSV
+466 QTANLNV
-473 AYLPADTTDEK
+473 AYLPADTTDKK

-491 NEDVAT
+491 NENVAT
-497 VDENGVVTAVAGGTT
+497 VDANGVVTAVAGGTT
-512 KIVATAKANN
+512 KIVATATAND

-529 VKVPIHTEGITL
+529 VKVPIHTESIVL
-541 NETEIKD
+541 NKTEIKD

-553 TAKLTVS
+553 TEKLEVS
-560 FVPENTEDSRE
+560 FVPNNTEDSRE
-571 VRWTSDDPSVATV
+571 VRWTSSDPSVATV
-584 DANGTVKALKEGT
+584 DANGTVKALKEGE

-603 TVVGGHKASCTV
+603 TVAGGHKASCTV
-615 TVKEIHLTDVM
+615 TVKEIHLNMDDVE
-626 LDEIKNPSELF
+626 LDEKANPTELL
-637 KGEKHQIKIG
+637 KGTTHKIVVK
-647 LNPGNTTDDIAYTFV
+647 LTENVTDDVTYTYTSLNEDV
-662 SSDENVISVDK
+662 ATVDANGVVK
-673 GGMVTALKAGKAVIT
+673 ALKAGEAEIKVLVKAGED
-688 ITVKTA
+688 
-694 VFEKTLTYDLTV
+694 EKELTYKVTV

-770 NVKITAKVG
+770 TVKITAKVG

-786 LKVTAKANG
+786 LTVTAKANG
-795 TNNTNNKNE
+795 TNNKNE
-804 KPADGGAVQTG
+804 NPANGGAVQTG
-815 DSNHISGFIAA
+815 DSSHVSGFAVA
-826 MLLSIAAIAGVV
+826 MLLSMAAIAGVV

>member
-28 MDVQAANDVPSFTM
+28 MDVQAANDVPSFTV
-42 KTDVTKMK
+42 KTDITKMK

-61 NEGPNMLD
+61 NAGPNIVE
-69 IVGPVNFDTDVY
+69 IVGPIDFDTKVY
-81 TFVDGSVK
+81 EYVDESLKTNGTLALSI
-89 PNIELMSKIIAGGG
+89 IEGGG
-103 QYMILQDDVHDA
+103 QFMIDPAPNGD
-115 GGFSVMI
+115 GFSVLI
-122 ASMQDSFKGP
+122 ASMKKSFKGSM
-132 VKLFEFDVTVDA
+132 KLFEFDVKVKAD
-144 GAKGSGEMAFEC
+144 AKGSGEMTFQCLGTA
-156 TGVTVGNN
+156 VGNS
-164 YNDPNKKE
+164 YDERTEYKE
-172 YEDEFC
+172 DFC
-178 KENVVSKTVD
+178 LENVKSTTVD
-188 KKGNEIKDGQIP
+188 KSGNEIKDGQIP

-207 LNIKEDNFT
+207 LNIKESDFT

-224 LTVEGTPEAAF
+224 LTVEGTPAAAF
-235 DKDAVKWTSS
+235 DKDAVVWTSS
-245 NKNVATVEKGEVKAV
+245 NNDVATVENGEVKAV

-265 TITASLGGKSDTVK
+265 TIKASLGGKSDTVK
-279 VTVNNPLT
+279 VTVDNPLI

-309 YSPEDTT
+309 YNPEDTT
-316 DSKTVKWESSDAT
+316 DSKTVKWESSDST
-329 VAKVDQNGKV
+329 VVKVDQNGKV

-352 VGKFTAECVVTV
+352 VGKFTAECAVTV
-364 KRVPLTGISLDKTAL
+364 KRVPLTGISLDKTTL
-379 ELSKGQSSE
+379 ELSKGQSGE

-397 NTTDDKTVTWS
+397 NTTDDKTVTWT
-408 SADEKIATVKNGV
+408 SANENIATVKNGV
-421 VTAKATGTTKIT
+421 VTAKAVGATKIT

-454 KVTPE
+454 KVTPD

-466 QKANLSV
+466 QTANLNV

-484 AVTWKSE
+484 AVTWKSGNE
-491 NEDVAT
+491 NVAT
-497 VDENGVVTAVAGGTT
+497 VDANGVVTAVAGGTT
-512 KIVATAKANN
+512 KIVATAKAND

-529 VKVPIHTEGITL
+529 VKVPIHTESIVL
-541 NETEIKD
+541 NKTEIKD

-553 TAKLTVS
+553 TEKLEVS
-560 FVPENTEDSRE
+560 FVPNNTEDSRE
-571 VRWTSDDPSVATV
+571 VRWTSSDPSVATV
-584 DANGTVKALKEGT
+584 DANGTVKALKEGE

-603 TVVGGHKASCTV
+603 TVAGGHKASCTV
-615 TVKEIHLTDVM
+615 TVKEIHLNMDDVE
-626 LDEIKNPSELF
+626 LDEKANPTELL
-637 KGEKHQIKIG
+637 KGTTHKIVVK
-647 LNPGNTTDDIAYTFV
+647 LTENVTDDVTYTYTSLNEDV
-662 SSDENVISVDK
+662 ATVDANGVVK
-673 GGMVTALKAGKAVIT
+673 ALKAGEAEIKVLVKAGED
-688 ITVKTA
+688 
-694 VFEKTLTYDLTV
+694 EKELTYKVTV

-740 TDDKTVVWSSSD
+740 TDDKTVIWSSSD

-770 NVKITAKVG
+770 TVKITAKVG

-786 LKVTAKANG
+786 LTVTAKANG
-795 TNNTNNKNE
+795 TNNKNE
-804 KPADGGAVQTG
+804 NPANGGAVQTG
-815 DSNHISGFIAA
+815 DSSHVSGFAVA
-826 MLLSIAAIAGVV
+826 MLLSMAAIAGVV

>member
-28 MDVQAANDVPSFTM
+28 MDVQAANGPSFTV

-50 PGDKVHVELWL
+50 PGDKVHVECWINTDVNLMNL
-61 NEGPNMLD
+61 TFGFDFDPKFYTYVKDSLEVDPNNAIKASISEVTED
-69 IVGPVNFDTDVY
+69 DVY
-81 TFVDGSVK
+81 T
-89 PNIELMSKIIAGGG
+89 
-103 QYMILQDDVHDA
+103 A
-115 GGFSVMI
+115 GGF
-122 ASMQDSFKGP
+122 GC
-132 VKLFEFDVTVDA
+132 LFEMRDNKPITKDTLLFTFDVTVKED
-144 GAKGSGEMAFEC
+144 AKGKGIMRVNPIELESG
-156 TGVTVGNN
+156 T
-164 YNDPNKKE
+164 NDDDRKTIEGKDVP
-172 YEDEFC
+172 
-178 KENVVSKTVD
+178 VITVD
-188 KKGNEIKDGQIP
+188 KAGNIIENGEIP

-224 LTVEGTPEAAF
+224 LTVEGTPAAAF
-235 DKDAVKWTSS
+235 DKDAVVWTSS
-245 NKNVATVEKGEVKAV
+245 NKNVATVENGEVKAV

-265 TITASLGGKSDTVK
+265 TITASLAGKSDTVK
-279 VTVNNPLT
+279 VTVDNPLT

-309 YSPEDTT
+309 YTPEDTT

-352 VGKFTAECVVTV
+352 VGKFTAECAVTV
-364 KRVPLTGISLDKTAL
+364 KRVPLTGISLDKTTL

-397 NTTDDKTVTWS
+397 DTTDDKTVTWS

-444 VNVNA
+444 VTVNA

-466 QKANLSV
+466 QTANLSV
-473 AYLPADTTDEK
+473 AYLPADTTDRK

-491 NEDVAT
+491 NENVAT
-497 VDENGVVTAVAGGTT
+497 VDANGVVTAVAGGTT
-512 KIVATAKANN
+512 KIVATATAND

-529 VKVPIHTEGITL
+529 VKVPIHTESIGL
-541 NETEIKD
+541 NETEIIG
-548 LLKGK
+548 LRKGD
-553 TAKLTVS
+553 TEKLTVS
-560 FVPENTEDSRE
+560 FYPANTEDSKE
-571 VRWTSDDPSVATV
+571 VKWTSSDSTVASVDKNGVVKGLKEGEATITVTTADGKHTASCVVKVKEVSIDLDKVELAQDTPNTLLKGQQHKIKVVFNQDEEPTETATYEYKSLDESIASV
-584 DANGTVKALKEGT
+584 DANGV
-597 ATITAE
+597 
-603 TVVGGHKASCTV
+603 
-615 TVKEIHLTDVM
+615 
-626 LDEIKNPSELF
+626 
-637 KGEKHQIKIG
+637 
-647 LNPGNTTDDIAYTFV
+647 
-662 SSDENVISVDK
+662 
-673 GGMVTALKAGKAVIT
+673 VTALKAGQVMLE
-688 ITVKTA
+688 ITVKASSGSMTIMHYM
-694 VFEKTLTYDLTV
+694 EV

-712 SIEIKGDVTSLEE
+712 SISIKGDVTSLEE

-770 NVKITAKVG
+770 TVKITAKVG

-786 LKVTAKANG
+786 LTVTAKANG
-795 TNNTNNKNE
+795 TNNKNE
-804 KPADGGAVQTG
+804 NPANGCAVQTG
-815 DSNHISGFIAA
+815 DSSHVSGFAVA
-826 MLLSIAAIAGVV
+826 MLLSMAAIAGVV

>member
-22 FVAVPE
+22 FVAVPQ

-50 PGDKVHVELWL
+50 PGDTVHVELWL
-61 NEGPNMLD
+61 NEGPN
-69 IVGPVNFDTDVY
+69 IVEIIGPIDFDTDVY
-81 TFVDGSVK
+81 EYVDESLK
-89 PNIELMSKIIAGGG
+89 TNSTLALEIINGGG
-103 QYMILQDDVHDA
+103 QFMIDPAPNGD
-115 GGFSVMI
+115 GFSVLI
-122 ASMQDSFKGP
+122 ASMKKAFKGSL
-132 VKLFEFDVTVDA
+132 KLLEFDVKVKA
-144 GAKGSGEMAFEC
+144 NAKGTGEMAFQC
-156 TGVTVGNN
+156 FGTSIGNS
-164 YNDPNKKE
+164 YDE
-172 YEDEFC
+172 STAYDEDFC
-178 KENVVSKTVD
+178 KKNVVSKTLD
-188 KKGNEIKDGQIP
+188 KNGNEIKDGQIP
-200 VVIELAS
+200 VVIELSS
-207 LNIKEDNFT
+207 LNIKESDFT

-224 LTVEGTPEAAF
+224 LTVEGTPASAF

-265 TITASLGGKSDTVK
+265 TITASLAGKSDTVK

-287 GITLDQTTL
+287 GITLDKTTL

-309 YSPEDTT
+309 YNPEDTT
-316 DSKTVKWESSDAT
+316 DSKTVKWESSDST

-339 TALKDGTATIKAT
+339 TAIKDGSATIKAT
-352 VGKFTAECVVTV
+352 VGKFTAECAVTV

-388 ALKVIYNPA
+388 ALKVIYTPA
-397 NTTDDKTVTWS
+397 DTTDDKTVTWS

-433 ATVGTHKAECT
+433 ATVGIHKAECT
-444 VNVNA
+444 VTVNA

-454 KVTPE
+454 KVTPD

-466 QKANLSV
+466 QKANLNV
-473 AYLPADTTDEK
+473 TYLPADTTDEK

-491 NEDVAT
+491 NESVAT
-497 VDENGVVTAVAGGTT
+497 VDENGVVTAVAGGKT
-512 KIVATAKANN
+512 KVIATAKANN

-529 VKVPIHTEGITL
+529 VKVPIHTESIAL
-541 NETEIKD
+541 NKTEITD

-553 TAKLTVS
+553 TEKLEVS
-560 FVPENTEDSRE
+560 FIPSNTEDSRE
-571 VRWTSDDPSVATV
+571 VKWTSSAADIAAV

-597 ATITAE
+597 ATITA
-603 TVVGGHKASCTV
+603 TTADGKHTASCTV
-615 TVKEIHLTDVM
+615 TVKEIHLTDVK
-626 LDEIKNPSELF
+626 LDEMKNPSELF

-647 LNPGNTTDDIAYTFV
+647 LNPIDTTDNVIYTFA
-662 SSDENVISVDK
+662 SSDEKVVSVDK
-673 GGMVTALKAGKAVIT
+673 NGMVTALKNGKATIT
-688 ITVKTA
+688 ITVKTTNTD
-694 VFEKTLTYDLTV
+694 FEKTLTYDITV
-706 KEIPLE
+706 EEIPLE

-795 TNNTNNKNE
+795 TNNKNE
-804 KPADGGAVQTG
+804 KPADGGAVKTG
-815 DSNHISGFIAA
+815 DSNHISGFVVA
-826 MLLSIAAIAGVV
+826 MLLSIAAIVGVV
-838 IFKKRVHR
+838 IFKKRTHR